1 MAKKSASG
9 AEKAE
14 KKEITKDQ
22 ELRTKGREAWKRLTL
37 EERGEMTLDEVAEL
51 RHIPKDRFINA
62 GKAPIIL
69 PKNPEGTSRGP
80 GRLEAGDYVDG
91 DYYEQILREAKP
103 MGFARMCLVDD
114 KLLDELAK
122 KKAIRDGDEME
133 DWQKEAKA
141 KLLEET
147 EPGMPSNNPVEN
159 LRSVMGQQ
167 RPHASEEK

>member
-9 AEKAE
+9 TEKDE
-14 KKEITKDQ
+14 KKALAEEK
-22 ELRTKGREAWKRLTL
+22 ELRQKGKEAWKRLTL
-37 EERGEMTLDEVAEL
+37 EEKGKMTLEEVSEL
-51 RHIPKDRFINA
+51 RHIPVDRFINA

-80 GRLEAGDYVDG
+80 GRLEPGDYVDG
-91 DYYEQILREAKP
+91 EYYEQILREAKP

-114 KLLDELAK
+114 KLLDSLAK
-122 KKAIRDGDEME
+122 QKAIRDGDEME

-141 KLLEET
+141 KLLEDG
-147 EPGMPSNNPVEN
+147 EPGMPSSNPVEN